1 MSFYYF
7 CLKKLEQKIALLQ
20 GKGYGTATLTQEI
33 FAAQK
38 FFKTSPKIMLD
49 IGANKGEY
57 SQILCQKF
65 PDAQIYAFEPS
76 QTNIKQLKNKFSDTQ
91 NFHLYAYALSQQEEQ
106 TTLYSDTAGSGIA
119 SLIQRDL
126 SHLELDFSVTESVH
140 VKRFETIWTQDL
152 NQSIIDFVKI
162 DVEGYEL
169 DVLLGFGKAL
179 HATNVIQ
186 FEFGGTHIDTR
197 TFFKDFWRLLS
208 PYFTLYRITPF
219 GVLHIPKYTEAE
231 EVFTIAN
238 YLAVKK

>member
-1 MSFYYF
+1 MAYYQF
-7 CLKKLEQKIALLQ
+7 ILRKLEQKIALLQ
-20 GKGYGTATLTQEI
+20 GKGYGTATLAQEVS
-33 FAAQK
+33 AAQK
-38 FFKTSPKIMLD
+38 FFKTPPTIILD

-65 PDAQIYAFEPS
+65 PTAKVYAFEPS
-76 QTNIKQLKNKFSDTQ
+76 QTNIEHLENQFKSTSM
-91 NFHLYAYALSQQEEQ
+91 FHLYPYALSQEEGQ
-106 TTLYSDTAGSGIA
+106 TTLYSDTAGSGMA
-119 SLIQRDL
+119 SLMQRDL
-126 SHLELDFSVTESVH
+126 SHLELDFTVTEPVQT
-140 VKRFETIWTQDL
+140 KRFETIWTQDL
-152 NQSIIDFVKI
+152 NQSMIDFVKI

-179 HATNVIQ
+179 YVTNVIQ

-219 GVLHIPKYTEAE
+219 GALHIPKYTEAE